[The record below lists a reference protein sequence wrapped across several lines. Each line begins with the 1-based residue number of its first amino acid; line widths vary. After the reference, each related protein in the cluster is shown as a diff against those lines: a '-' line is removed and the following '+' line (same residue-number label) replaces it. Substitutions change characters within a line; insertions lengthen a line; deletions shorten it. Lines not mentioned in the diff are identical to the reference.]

1 MSAGIYL
8 HIPFCKQACHYCDF
22 HFATNLN
29 LKENMLKAMCK
40 ELIDNKYAL
49 ENETISTIYFGGGTP
64 SLLSLTDIEQYL
76 STIKKNY
83 HLEENAEI
91 TLEANP
97 DDITL
102 EKAQN
107 WRAAGINRL
116 SIGVQ
121 SFRQEDLIWMNR
133 AHHAK
138 QAIDSIQIAQKSGF
152 SNITIDLIY
161 GLPIGTSKDWENN
174 LKMAFDSGVN
184 HLSAYALT
192 VEKGTPLQR
201 LILKNKMKAPEDA
214 KAAEQFE
221 ILLLQI
227 EANNWEQYEISNFC
241 RDQYY
246 SKHNTSYWL
255 QKPYLG
261 IGPSAHSFI
270 GQKRFWNIKHNVRYI
285 DAINKN
291 QNCKEEELLSSKD
304 YYNEMVMTGLRTKW
318 GFDAQ
323 KAQKLTG
330 IYIYDQY
337 DDVILGYIKNGYMIK
352 RDHLL
357 LLTSKG
363 KFIAD
368 GIASSLFVLN

>member
-1 MSAGIYL
+1 
-8 HIPFCKQACHYCDF
+8 
-22 HFATNLN
+22 
-29 LKENMLKAMCK
+29 
-40 ELIDNKYAL
+40 
-49 ENETISTIYFGGGTP
+49 
-64 SLLSLTDIEQYL
+64 
-76 STIKKNY
+76 
-83 HLEENAEI
+83 
-91 TLEANP
+91 
-97 DDITL
+97 
-102 EKAQN
+102 
-107 WRAAGINRL
+107 
-116 SIGVQ
+116 
-121 SFRQEDLIWMNR
+121 
-133 AHHAK
+133 
-138 QAIDSIQIAQKSGF
+138 
-152 SNITIDLIY
+152 
-161 GLPIGTSKDWENN
+161 
-174 LKMAFDSGVN
+174 MAFDSGVN